1 MMKILQ
7 RVPLPA
13 PPPIRL
19 DSGTPPPPPPQNPP
33 APQKT
38 TEAGTPETDTK
49 SVLMRPQLWL
59 GISVAILLAYVIYTG
74 RRA

>member
-19 DSGTPPPPPPQNPP
+19 DNPPPPPPQNPP
-33 APQKT
+33 APQNT
-38 TEAGTPETDTK
+38 TEAGTPETGNK